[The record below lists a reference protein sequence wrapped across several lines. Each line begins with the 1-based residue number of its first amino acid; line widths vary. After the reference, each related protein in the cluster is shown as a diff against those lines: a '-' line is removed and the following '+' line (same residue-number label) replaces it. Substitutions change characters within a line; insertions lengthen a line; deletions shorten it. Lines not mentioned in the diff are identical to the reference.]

1 MRRSAVEALGLID
14 IPSQPV
20 IAGLCSSLRDSDS
33 QVRFTAG
40 LSIARLGA
48 DAEEAV
54 DSLVESLKDEDRYV
68 RANAMEALYRIGTEK
83 SEGSSAKRSKNV
95 PLVRGHYKGEH
106 ILTGKAAH

>member
-1 MRRSAVEALGLID
+1 MID

-83 SEGSSAKRSKNV
+83 AKEVLLSVLRTS
-95 PLVRGHYKGEH
+95 RWCAA
-106 ILTGKAAH
+106 TTKASTF